1 MVSVII
7 KKWARVAKLVDAI
20 DLGSIA
26 VRCVGSSPTSG
37 TTVQHNVPSMF
48 DRFDYRN
55 VFVSIRTSCNI
66 QI

>member
-37 TTVQHNVPSMF
+37 TKNLPVVP
-48 DRFDYRN
+48 N
-55 VFVSIRTSCNI
+55 
-66 QI
+66 